1 MAAAHRQDPGHDRLR
16 RRAAALV
23 LTIAATLAVPAPAAP
38 RILVYA
44 TDDTPQL
51 RAAKAGVREALGA
64 VPVDEVPAG
73 DAGASLRAA
82 AQEGGDAAAV
92 ITLGQRAATQAA
104 REAPTLAIVDCAS
117 AQPAAGVQ
125 TVPVAI
131 PFDQQIGWLRRL
143 LTDARYIGVLYDPAQ
158 NGAVV
163 DALAAALRRA
173 DLNPVLAPVPTPEAL
188 PAALERL
195 SRSADALLAVADTT
209 VYTRETV
216 KTLLLF
222 SFRHKLPLIGLSQTW
237 VRAGALFALDWDY
250 RELGMFCGR
259 LALQRL
265 ARGGTEAPTPP
276 RPHVFVNERSARL
289 FHVRWDDS
297 VRESLDRVVE

>member
-23 LTIAATLAVPAPAAP
+23 LAIAATLAVPAPAAP
-38 RILVYA
+38 RILLYA

-82 AQEGGDAAAV
+82 AREGGDAAAV
-92 ITLGQRAATQAA
+92 ITLGQQAATQAA

-117 AQPAAGVQ
+117 AQPAAAVQ

-131 PFDQQIGWLRRL
+131 TFDQQIGWLRRL

-158 NGAVV
+158 NDTVV
-163 DALAAALRRA
+163 DALAAALR
-173 DLNPVLAPVPTPEAL
+173 PPP
-188 PAALERL
+188 
-195 SRSADALLAVADTT
+195 RSALCDRSRG
-209 VYTRETV
+209 TR
-216 KTLLLF
+216 
-222 SFRHKLPLIGLSQTW
+222 R
-237 VRAGALFALDWDY
+237 
-250 RELGMFCGR
+250 
-259 LALQRL
+259 
-265 ARGGTEAPTPP
+265 
-276 RPHVFVNERSARL
+276 ERSPAQPPAPRR
-289 FHVRWDDS
+289 HRRSPRSWS
-297 VRESLDRVVE
+297 SGATRTISAP

>member
-1 MAAAHRQDPGHDRLR
+1 M
-16 RRAAALV
+16 
-23 LTIAATLAVPAPAAP
+23 
-38 RILVYA
+38 
-44 TDDTPQL
+44 
-51 RAAKAGVREALGA
+51 REALGT
-64 VPVDEVPAG
+64 VPIDEVPAA

-82 AQEGGDAAAV
+82 AREGRDAVAI
-92 ITLGQRAATQAA
+92 ITLGHQAATRAAH
-104 REAPTLAIVDCAS
+104 EAPTLAVIDCAS
-117 AQPAAGVQ
+117 ALPATGAQ
-125 TVPVAI
+125 TVSVAI
-131 PFDQQIGWLRRL
+131 PFDQQVGWLRRL
-143 LTDARYIGVLYDPAQ
+143 LPGARYIGVLYDPAQ
-158 NGAVV
+158 NDAAV

-265 ARGGTEAPTPP
+265 GGGGAEASTPP

-289 FHVRWDDS
+289 FHVRWDES
-297 VRESLDRVVE
+297 LRGSLDRVVE